1 MSRSRIIII
10 SVLVAVGIGN
20 YFLNEGCVENMN
32 NDPSYKHL
40 IGNKYETKARM
51 IFRHSAWKWT
61 PYLVADNTSYIEKML
76 KESDPRDPFKYL
88 EKGSVYQIKKI
99 ILHHRP
105 FSGSR
110 LWIKAKMI
118 NSNIFQN
125 RTVDVT
131 NLKDYLKNGTQMDEK
146 YSREIVDTT
155 DETRGGEQNE

>member
-10 SVLVAVGIGN
+10 SVLVAAGIGN
-20 YFLNEGCVENMN
+20 YFLNEGCVKNMN
-32 NDPSYKHL
+32 NDSSYRHL
-40 IGNKYETKARM
+40 IGKEYETKERM
-51 IFRHSAWKWT
+51 IFRFEAWDWT
-61 PYLVADNTSYIEKML
+61 PYLVHGNTTYIEKML
-76 KESDPRDPFKYL
+76 KESNPRDPFKYL
-88 EKGSVYQIKKI
+88 EKGSVYQINKI

-118 NSNIFQN
+118 NSNIYQN

-146 YSREIVDTT
+146 YSRAINDIT
-155 DETRGGEQNE
+155 DNKEGKELK

>member
-1 MSRSRIIII
+1 MSRSRITVIA
-10 SVLVAVGIGN
+10 VLIAAGIGI

-32 NDPSYKHL
+32 NDPSYRHL
-40 IGNKYETKARM
+40 IGKEYQTKERM
-51 IFRHSAWKWT
+51 IFQFEAWDWT
-61 PYLVADNTSYIEKML
+61 PYLVHGNTTYIEKKL

-88 EKGSVYQIKKI
+88 EKGSVYQITKI

-118 NSNIFQN
+118 KTNIYKN

-131 NLKDYLKNGTQMDEK
+131 HLKDYLKNGTQMNEE
-146 YSREIVDTT
+146 YSREII
-155 DETRGGEQNE
+155 DEPVETKGEPSK

>member
-10 SVLVAVGIGN
+10 SVLVAVGVGN

-40 IGNKYETKARM
+40 IGKKYETKERM
-51 IFRHSAWKWT
+51 IFHHSAWKWT
-61 PYLVADNTSYIEKML
+61 PYLVGDNKSYIEKMI
-76 KESDPRDPFKYL
+76 KESDPRDPFQYL
-88 EKGSVYQIKKI
+88 EKGSVYQITKI

-118 NSNIFQN
+118 KSNIYQN

-131 NLKDYLKNGTQMDEK
+131 NLKDYLKNGTEMDEK
-146 YSREIVDTT
+146 YSRATNVIT
-155 DETRGGEQNE
+155 DNKEGKELK